1 MRLDYCF
8 LTENED
14 DDDFSKVLA
23 DNREVSQKAAA
34 DEPEARADEQGPP
47 EENEDD
53 VAEIFGDWLDT
64 GSLAVSVVGADETA
78 EIEPPET
85 SVTVLVMQ

>member
-23 DNREVSQKAAA
+23 DNREVSRKAAA
-34 DEPEARADEQGPP
+34 DEPGAPADEQGPP

-53 VAEIFGDWLDT
+53 VAEIFGECLTQGRWQSQPLGLT
-64 GSLAVSVVGADETA
+64 RQQR
-78 EIEPPET
+78 T
-85 SVTVLVMQ
+85 SHQRRALPFL